1 MLIGPGAVQDGLG
14 IVLVR
19 FFFRLAVWG
28 RFLDHLRPLLGP
40 FWGAPGAIFGLLGAN
55 FLFVSVV
62 LVFSFVSFAL
72 FACRCSHALIFRRLL
87 KVVVNG
93 AHQC

>member
-1 MLIGPGAVQDGLG
+1 MQIGPCGLQECLG
-14 IVLVR
+14 MVSVR

-55 FLFVSVV
+55 FRFVGAV
-62 LVFSFVSFAL
+62 LVSFSFLFSYSLVAFRTHQSFA
-72 FACRCSHALIFRRLL
+72 
-87 KVVVNG
+87 VY
-93 AHQC
+93 